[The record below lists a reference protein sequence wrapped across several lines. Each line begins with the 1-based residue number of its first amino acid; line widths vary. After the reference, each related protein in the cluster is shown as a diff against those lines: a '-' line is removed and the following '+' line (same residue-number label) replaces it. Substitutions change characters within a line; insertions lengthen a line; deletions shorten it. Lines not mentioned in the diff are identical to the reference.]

1 MASTLDDDN
10 DVYCV
15 VCQDVLRNPVALS
28 CNHVF
33 CEVCVQKFWKSKRCR
48 ECPLCRGRSSR
59 ERPPLPL
66 PNPISGELCRRN
78 SEELKLF
85 CVKDDQPVCL
95 VYRPSR
101 EHTSHTLQAAAALK
115 EEMKIILECIK
126 EKVKIYEEEKATRD
140 QTAEDVKT
148 QARHTEKQ
156 IHEEFEKLHQFLR
169 DEEAARIAAL
179 REEEEQN
186 SQMMKEKIEDMS
198 RVISYRS
205 GTIRA
210 IEEKMSTDD
219 INVLQNYKS
228 VLERAQC
235 TLQDPERVSGPV
247 INVAKHLD
255 NLKFSVWMKMR
266 KIVQCTPVT
275 LDPTSAH
282 PDLLLSEDL
291 TSVRYMSQNIFRFD
305 KFHSVVGSEGFN
317 TGTHCWDVEVGECPR
332 WTVGVMMSFAQKWGD
347 YVTLNGRLFMWYK
360 DGQYG
365 AGHSGT
371 PTPSTLLTVQ
381 QKLQRIRVQ
390 LDCDKEELSFHD
402 LDNNTHLHTLSG
414 LCAPH
419 HHFCRSSE
427 KAFPYFNLGCV
438 NSSLRILPASPQ

>member
-140 QTAEDVKT
+140 QTAEDVK
-148 QARHTEKQ
+148 
-156 IHEEFEKLHQFLR
+156 
-169 DEEAARIAAL
+169 
-179 REEEEQN
+179 
-186 SQMMKEKIEDMS
+186 
-198 RVISYRS
+198 
-205 GTIRA
+205 
-210 IEEKMSTDD
+210 
-219 INVLQNYKS
+219 NYKS